1 MLIGKKQLS
10 FAGALAA
17 LLLAS
22 GLQAGVKLESE
33 LTQQKLAQPG
43 EHYRG
48 TLVLR
53 NTGTTTAEAKVYQ
66 TDYSFASDGS
76 NAYGAP
82 GRLPRSNATWIS
94 LSRELVQIPPNG
106 VERLEFEVKVPAN
119 KGLSGTFWSMV
130 MVEPIAEAS
139 AEAAE
144 PLPERTTR
152 LTQVVRYGVQIVTH
166 LGTAAE
172 AGLVFT
178 NPQIIKENGQRLFA
192 IDVENNGQRWL
203 SPGLS
208 LELYNQSGTP
218 VGKFQGPA
226 KRLYPD
232 TSARFQMDLGKVPN
246 GKYLGLVVAD
256 GTGDNLFGAN
266 VELEIE

>member
-1 MLIGKKQLS
+1 MFIGKKQLS
-10 FAGALAA
+10 FAGALMA
-17 LLLAS
+17 LLFTSAIH
-22 GLQAGVKLESE
+22 AGVKLESE
-33 LTQQKLAQPG
+33 LTQEKLAQPG

-53 NTGTTTAEAKVYQ
+53 NTGATMAEAKVYQ

-82 GRLPRSNATWIS
+82 GRLPRSNAKWIS
-94 LSRELVQIPPNG
+94 LSRELVQIPPSG
-106 VERLEFEVKVPAN
+106 TERLDFEVKVPAD
-119 KGLSGTFWSMV
+119 KGLSGTYWSMV
-130 MVEPIAEAS
+130 MIEPITEAS

-166 LGTAAE
+166 LGKTGE

-178 NPQIIKENGQRLFA
+178 NPQIVKENGQRLFT
-192 IDVENNGQRWL
+192 IDVENTGQRWL

-208 LELYNQSGTP
+208 LELYNQSGAP
-218 VGKFQGPA
+218 VGKFEGPA
-226 KRLYPD
+226 KRLYPA
-232 TSARFQMDLGKVPN
+232 TSARFQMDLGEVPD